1 MSVKPRAMR
10 DAFLERI
17 HGAMASDETIF
28 FVSADFGSPVLD
40 KIRADFGNRF
50 VNVGIAEQNLI
61 NVSAGLALEGYKV
74 FAYAIAPFITMRC
87 FEQIRVS
94 LALLSQ
100 VRPMNVNLIGV
111 GAGYSYVVSGP
122 THQCYEDLTIM
133 RALPTVQVLS
143 PSDHVLAGALFD
155 HCATQTGPKYLR
167 FDAQVL
173 PVLYGQGAPDLGNGF
188 HRLRTGKEICLLAT
202 GFMTHT
208 ALRAADALVKEG
220 IEVAVMDL
228 FAISDFDEA
237 ALARMLADY
246 QGIVTLEEGFRARGG
261 VDALLLDFFN
271 RSGGKAKL
279 RNIGVDPGYRFELGS
294 RAELHEQVSIGV
306 NAVIAQV
313 RDFARGLDMG
323 VNIDTIN

>member
-1 MSVKPRAMR
+1 
-10 DAFLERI
+10 
-17 HGAMASDETIF
+17 
-28 FVSADFGSPVLD
+28 
-40 KIRADFGNRF
+40 
-50 VNVGIAEQNLI
+50 
-61 NVSAGLALEGYKV
+61 
-74 FAYAIAPFITMRC
+74 
-87 FEQIRVS
+87 
-94 LALLSQ
+94 
-100 VRPMNVNLIGV
+100 
-111 GAGYSYVVSGP
+111 
-122 THQCYEDLTIM
+122 
-133 RALPTVQVLS
+133 
-143 PSDHVLAGALFD
+143 
-155 HCATQTGPKYLR
+155 
-167 FDAQVL
+167 
-173 PVLYGQGAPDLGNGF
+173 
-188 HRLRTGKEICLLAT
+188 
-202 GFMTHT
+202 
-208 ALRAADALVKEG
+208 
-220 IEVAVMDL
+220 MDL